1 MIVYP
6 AILFPPDEA
15 GLSGCLVPDL
25 AVNASGSSP
34 DAALRD
40 AAAVVAEFLA
50 GLSDRGEPFPEA
62 TPAEEVDLD
71 GGTLVLLGTPLPT
84 LAA

>member
-6 AILFPPDEA
+6 AILFPPDTA

-25 AVNASGSSP
+25 AVNASGASP
-34 DAALRD
+34 DEALRD
-40 AAAVVAEFLA
+40 AAAIVNAFLA
-50 GLSDRGEPFPEA
+50 TLADRGEPFPEA
-62 TPAEEVDLD
+62 TPAEDVDLD
-71 GGTLVLLGTPLPT
+71 GGTLVMLGTPLPT